1 MSRFWFLESDAADG
15 SQPSHAIHT
24 LPFRVGRNPGAELS
38 INARGLS
45 RQHAELRADDND
57 GLRLHDLNS
66 TNGTWVNRERVQGVR
81 KLAEGDLIHFG
92 NAAYRLA
99 RAPRPG
105 DAAQASALHDL
116 LHGLLRSEGPATPA
130 QPVVQAIVQADSGAL
145 HDYELRAR
153 RTDPAPGEAVRQQS
167 GSLVAPHLHG
177 ARLFIDTQPEQIFS
191 EPFFTRLQALRAL
204 PTPPQLVVQVHG
216 AAAVQVQR
224 MQAMAAR
231 LATLDVQLAHTNF
244 GADRARLNALSDL
257 PPHYVKFAGSLVH
270 GLHEA
275 PAGRQKQVRDLV
287 KLVLD
292 LDAVPLAT
300 GVALE
305 AEAAL
310 CRDLGFQLLQGE
322 LTGAP
327 VPVDW
332 LQTAPRPPDE
342 PAAPVP

>member
-1 MSRFWFLESDAADG
+1 M
-15 SQPSHAIHT
+15 
-24 LPFRVGRNPGAELS
+24 
-38 INARGLS
+38 
-45 RQHAELRADDND
+45 
-57 GLRLHDLNS
+57 
-66 TNGTWVNRERVQGVR
+66 
-81 KLAEGDLIHFG
+81 
-92 NAAYRLA
+92 
-99 RAPRPG
+99 
-105 DAAQASALHDL
+105 
-116 LHGLLRSEGPATPA
+116 
-130 QPVVQAIVQADSGAL
+130 QAIVQADSGAL
-145 HDYELRAR
+145 HAYELRAR

-257 PPHYVKFAGSLVH
+257 PPHYVKFAGSLVQ